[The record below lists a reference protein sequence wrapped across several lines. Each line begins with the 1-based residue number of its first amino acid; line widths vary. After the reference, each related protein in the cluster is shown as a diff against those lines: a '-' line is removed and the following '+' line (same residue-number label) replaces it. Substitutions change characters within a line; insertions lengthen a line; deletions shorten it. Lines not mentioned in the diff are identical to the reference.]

1 MRQGAGTGPA
11 PLSRGIRTRAH
22 PPPRPSS
29 SFNFFSPNDPTPTT
43 PLRQPLLAS
52 HHAPSTPLAR
62 TRPRAPASASPQ
74 LKLRL
79 EIPGG
84 ASGQEAATPRSTT
97 LASIPFNIG
106 DDLLLSKP
114 CRIGLRYEHRSRI
127 LPLST
132 LVVAPF
138 SHPRRRQSSVNCKAQ
153 ALPRQ
158 CSTHYDLSNAKSAS
172 R

>member
-1 MRQGAGTGPA
+1 MGI
-11 PLSRGIRTRAH
+11 PLSKRARADSPLKQA
-22 PPPRPSS
+22 PPCITSCAV
-29 SFNFFSPNDPTPTT
+29 N
-43 PLRQPLLAS
+43 A
-52 HHAPSTPLAR
+52 LAR

-153 ALPRQ
+153 ALPQAQAITARFP
-158 CSTHYDLSNAKSAS
+158 S
-172 R
+172 RKA